1 MATPTTNS
9 VSASMVETSGH
20 GAASALIW
28 GYRWGDS
35 SMGNPVS
42 VTWSVL
48 TSSSTFAAS
57 ALYGSKTETDAWHT
71 FTAAE
76 RTAARKAIQAWDK
89 VAGITLQ
96 KVAETASDVGEVRF
110 ALTSA
115 NASSGLAGHAY
126 SPGTFVSSGDVW
138 MQYQNWHPSHAASV
152 KPGSADYLTLLH
164 EIGHALGLKHPFETA
179 STNGAKLS
187 SKQDSYFQTVMSYS
201 AKPGFDGGADFY
213 PTTPMYL
220 DIVAMQAL
228 YGSGS
233 ANTGS
238 NVYRFSDAKKYWQ
251 TIYDTGGRDTI
262 AYSGDAGSIIDLR
275 PGKLSSMGAPIHF
288 SDGSSSRATIAVGP
302 DTVIEVAVG
311 GAGND
316 KITGNPAANSLRG
329 GSGNDLLNGGLGNDV
344 LAGGPGRDVFLF
356 NTKPSDANVDHIVDF
371 SSRVDVI
378 KLENA
383 IFTGLR
389 AGSLASGAFWTGAAA
404 HDGNDRIIHDRGTG
418 SLFYDPDGTGAAP
431 QVEFARL
438 DRALTASASDF
449 IIV

>member
-28 GYRWGDS
+28 VYRWGDS

-42 VTWSVL
+42 VTWSIP

-57 ALYGSKTETDAWHT
+57 ALYGSRTETDAWHT

-76 RTAARKAIQAWDK
+76 RTAARKATQAWDK

-138 MQYQNWHPSHAASV
+138 MQYQNWHPSHAAAV

-262 AYSGDAGSIIDLR
+262 AYSGDAGQAQRRMTGTTGSSTTEARARCSMIRMARARRLR
-275 PGKLSSMGAPIHF
+275 
-288 SDGSSSRATIAVGP
+288 SSSRVWTGLLPRALPISSSCSRPVEDQDPSDESFLFGGRTRDRSASSSTRYCPGP
-302 DTVIEVAVG
+302 R
-311 GAGND
+311 
-316 KITGNPAANSLRG
+316 S
-329 GSGNDLLNGGLGNDV
+329 SGNV
-344 LAGGPGRDVFLF
+344 
-356 NTKPSDANVDHIVDF
+356 
-371 SSRVDVI
+371 SRPIWSRCRSV
-378 KLENA
+378 
-383 IFTGLR
+383 T
-389 AGSLASGAFWTGAAA
+389 
-404 HDGNDRIIHDRGTG
+404 
-418 SLFYDPDGTGAAP
+418 
-431 QVEFARL
+431 
-438 DRALTASASDF
+438 
-449 IIV
+449 